1 MANNTVNRKPPV
13 GTIVTMPSTG
23 QEFEFKGLQ
32 WRNIKNGR
40 IATRAQTRELII
52 NWNRNSKTKRAENK
66 LKTDPNKGQSLISNL
81 DNLKRSTIQRNVKR
95 SSKWFENKILSGKID
110 RKLLTNK
117 VRIGRMYAYKYIPK
131 HKDTLPIYDIHPLVI
146 PIKYYSDGYLGLNLH
161 YLPPQLRIL
170 LLNKLDKFSKG
181 SGEQK
186 RLQLS
191 YQLLKAASNLKEVKP
206 CIKRYLYS
214 HVKTQFAII
223 PATEWELAAFMPLGQ
238 FRDDK
243 GKAIN
248 PQQVYKESRQ
258 NKW

>member
-1 MANNTVNRKPPV
+1 MANTTQSKPPI
-13 GTIVTMPSTG
+13 GTIITMPSTG

-32 WRNIKNGR
+32 WRNIRNGR
-40 IATRAQTRELII
+40 IATRSQTRELLI
-52 NWNRNSKTKRAENK
+52 NYNRNKKKKRAENK
-66 LKTDPNKGQSLISNL
+66 LKTDPNKGQSLITNL
-81 DNLKRSTIQRNVKR
+81 DKLKRSTLQRNVKR

-110 RKLLTNK
+110 KKLLTNR
-117 VRIGRMYAYKYIPK
+117 VRIGRLYLYKYIPK
-131 HKDTLPIYDIHPLVI
+131 HKDTLPIYDIHPMVI
-146 PIKYYSDGYLGLNLH
+146 PIKYYSDGYLGINLH

-170 LLNKLDKFSKG
+170 LLNKLDKYSKG
-181 SGEQK
+181 TGEQK

-214 HVKTQFAII
+214 HVKSQFAII
-223 PATEWELAAFMPLGQ
+223 PPDEQPLAAYMPLAQ
-238 FRDDK
+238 FRDGK

-248 PQQVYKESRQ
+248 PQQVYKESRN